1 MIYKYYFFPTSISA
15 YKTLLWSDI
24 SLRIKP
30 CSYSHLVQREKGFS
44 VIYIVRLNLVLIAC
58 SKIQNCDIILLKMY
72 RNYLLQLLPT
82 SSTFLKLI
90 ATSNSYYFIPILIAY
105 YF

>member
-1 MIYKYYFFPTSISA
+1 MHIKRYYGETLAYGLNHVVTRIWYK
-15 YKTLLWSDI
+15 
-24 SLRIKP
+24 
-30 CSYSHLVQREKGFS
+30 EKGFS
-44 VIYIVRLNLVLIAC
+44 VIYMVRLNLVLIAC